1 MLLVFLVE
9 ELRPNAC
16 QAEKVFQSIFLSN
29 VVQYSRA
36 SLPASPHLSLIVP
49 I

>member
-9 ELRPNAC
+9 EPQPRAC
-16 QAEKVFQSIFLSN
+16 QAEKVFQSIFVSN

-36 SLPASPHLSLIVP
+36 SLPASPHLSLIVQ